1 MENDLPS
8 TRNSSDGWPRQ
19 SGRIRVTRACD
30 RCKKRKVRCNGQ
42 QPCRVCT
49 EASAACSYNA
59 SYSRGRR
66 PAVRLTRSRPLAQ
79 LTASPLTPRVV
90 NQTASHP
97 GNSDVL
103 EEPPGVVSQERGSM
117 PLGEPISRT
126 SPEPAQT
133 DLQGHYVGPSS
144 GISFLSR
151 VQKRLEQSVSFPRSL
166 SVFNFGDTPLPY
178 HHTDSSTGDP
188 SPSYLDPTFCLL
200 LNRDDTTRL
209 VHRYFDFA
217 VPVDRFVHRPTIEQ
231 WMNEFYET
239 RGVMRDQD
247 AAPAQIAVI
256 FMIFAIAQEHTS
268 PKPSTVEADTRCPAN
283 SSDAKKR
290 FSVRYFRAANQ
301 QLAKEQGPVR
311 LASVQARLCQCL
323 WLLSQSRINHCW
335 SLFGTVARLIFALG
349 LHRNRHASSSSIT
362 RLEIECRRRTFWS
375 AYCLDNYISTALG
388 RPRTFNDK
396 DIDQKLPSCVEDE
409 EVQDSMDGTASYA
422 SQGLSTMFGPVSY
435 AKLSRIL
442 SGILSDIYSIQPM
455 SITERLSFT
464 AKYMSELK
472 SWRRE
477 MAGFL
482 DRPSLNAAPL
492 VLIYQRQRNVL
503 NLAYWHT
510 VILTNRP
517 LLLTNFARLT
527 NITRRLLRE
536 QNERREQ
543 IDESISECLH
553 AAMEIVTVVDAI
565 IQAKQLFRCFWFT
578 PYFAF
583 SASVILYVYTIQHSK
598 EPGDVY
604 GPFFAA
610 AERCQQQIMNI
621 AEEGSLTSRYCL
633 VLEELHAEAVRQIT
647 PVQPSVDQQTQTH
660 YAMEMR
666 SGDIEN
672 LTSNVGDFATEFAMA
687 APNLV
692 GLGPLDDFHVSPS
705 ASLEDLTGWDQ
716 FESMK
721 MSLQGKV
728 YAVTGGASGIGFATA
743 KLISERGGTV
753 CIADVNAD
761 CLGNVESYFSAKSPS
776 VEFMITQVDVSNK
789 QQVEN
794 WIADIKTKYHRL
806 DGAANIAGV
815 IGKDHGIKTVAE
827 LEDDEWNKI
836 ISVNLTG
843 TMYCLRAELNHI
855 VDGGSIVNM
864 ASIHATTGVANHG
877 AYAASKHG
885 VLGLTRVA
893 AKENGH
899 REVRV
904 NAVAPGP
911 IYTPMMQGFYDRIE
925 RPSDAPFDDPIA
937 FKRQGTPEEVAKV
950 VVFLLGPESSFVS
963 GSCYPVDGAWV

>member
-1 MENDLPS
+1 MEHALPT

-49 EASAACSYNA
+49 EASVTCSYNA

-79 LTASPLTPRVV
+79 LTASPLNPQGRD
-90 NQTASHP
+90 QTASHP
-97 GNSDVL
+97 GNPDIL
-103 EEPPGVVSQERGSM
+103 EESPGVVSQQSASM
-117 PLGEPISRT
+117 PLGEPVSRA

-133 DLQGHYVGPSS
+133 DLHGHYVGPSS

-166 SVFNFGDTPLPY
+166 SVFNFGDAPLPY
-178 HHTDSSTGDP
+178 RHTDCGAGDP
-188 SPSYLDPTFCLL
+188 SSSYLDPTFCLL

-231 WMNEFYET
+231 WVDEFYET
-239 RGVMRDQD
+239 RGVMRDKD

-268 PKPSTVEADTRCPAN
+268 PKLSAVEADT
-283 SSDAKKR
+283 
-290 FSVRYFRAANQ
+290 SVRYFRAANQ

-349 LHRNRHASSSSIT
+349 LHRNRHASSSSMT

-396 DIDQKLPSCVEDE
+396 DIDQELPSYVEDE
-409 EVQDSMDGTASYA
+409 EVQDRMDVTAPCGG
-422 SQGLSTMFGPVSY
+422 QGLSTMFGPVSY

-442 SGILSDIYSIQPM
+442 SGVLSDIYAIQPM
-455 SITERLSFT
+455 SITERLSHT
-464 AKYMSELK
+464 TKYMSELK
-472 SWRRE
+472 SWRRD

-482 DRPSLNAAPL
+482 DQPSSNAAPL

-527 NITRRLLRE
+527 NNTRRLPRE
-536 QNERREQ
+536 QNERRGH
-543 IDESISECLH
+543 IDGSITECLR
-553 AAMEIVTVVDAI
+553 AAMEIVTVVDTM
-565 IQAKQLFRCFWFT
+565 IQAKQLFRSFWFT

-604 GPFFAA
+604 RSFFAA
-610 AERCQQQIMNI
+610 AERCKQQIMDI
-621 AEEGSLTSRYCL
+621 AEEGSLTYRYCL
-633 VLEELHAEAVRQIT
+633 VLEELHAEAVRQMT
-647 PVQPSVDQQTQTH
+647 PVQPSVGQPTQTH
-660 YAMEMR
+660 YAMEMG
-666 SGDIEN
+666 SEGIEA
-672 LTSNVGDFATEFAMA
+672 LTSNVGDLTTEFAMGA
-687 APNLV
+687 ANMV
-692 GLGPLDDFHVSPS
+692 GMDPLDDFHVSPS

-716 FESMK
+716 FESM
-721 MSLQGKV
+721 GKV

-753 CIADVNAD
+753 CIADVSAD
-761 CLGNVESYFSAKSPS
+761 GLRKVELYFSSKTPS

-789 QQVEN
+789 QQVAN
-794 WIADIKTKYHRL
+794 WIADIKAKYHRL

-815 IGKDHGIKTVAE
+815 IGKDHGIKSVAE
-827 LEDDEWNKI
+827 LDDDEWSKI

-911 IYTPMMQGFYDRIE
+911 IYTPMMQGFWDRVE

-937 FKRQGTPEEVAKV
+937 FKRQGAPEEVATV

>member
-1 MENDLPS
+1 
-8 TRNSSDGWPRQ
+8 
-19 SGRIRVTRACD
+19 
-30 RCKKRKVRCNGQ
+30 
-42 QPCRVCT
+42 
-49 EASAACSYNA
+49 
-59 SYSRGRR
+59 
-66 PAVRLTRSRPLAQ
+66 
-79 LTASPLTPRVV
+79 
-90 NQTASHP
+90 
-97 GNSDVL
+97 
-103 EEPPGVVSQERGSM
+103 M

-133 DLQGHYVGPSS
+133 DLPGHYVGPSS

-209 VHRYFDFA
+209 VHGFFDFA

-231 WMNEFYET
+231 CMDEFYET
-239 RGVMRDQD
+239 RGVMRDKD

-268 PKPSTVEADTRCPAN
+268 PKLSAVEADT
-283 SSDAKKR
+283 
-290 FSVRYFRAANQ
+290 SVRYFRAANQ

-349 LHRNRHASSSSIT
+349 LHRNRHASSSSMT
-362 RLEIECRRRTFWS
+362 RLEIECRRPDF
-375 AYCLDNYISTALG
+375 LD
-388 RPRTFNDK
+388 DK

-409 EVQDSMDGTASYA
+409 EVQDSMEGTASYA
-422 SQGLSTMFGPVSY
+422 SQGLSAMFGPVSY

-442 SGILSDIYSIQPM
+442 SGVLSDIYSIQPM
-455 SITERLSFT
+455 SITERLSLT
-464 AKYMSELK
+464 AKYMNELK

-482 DRPSLNAAPL
+482 DQPSSNAAPL

-543 IDESISECLH
+543 IDESISECLR

-565 IQAKQLFRCFWFT
+565 IQAKELFQCFWSLWFT

-604 GPFFAA
+604 GAFFAA

-621 AEEGSLTSRYCL
+621 AEQRSLTSRYCL

-647 PVQPSVDQQTQTH
+647 PVQPSVDQPTQTH
-660 YAMEMR
+660 YTMEMR
-666 SGDIEN
+666 SEDTET
-672 LTSNVGDFATEFAMA
+672 LTSNVGDLAAGFAMT

-692 GLGPLDDFHVSPS
+692 GLAPLNGFHASPS
-705 ASLEDLTGWDQ
+705 ASLEDLTRWDQ
-716 FESMK
+716 FKSMVFSGFN
-721 MSLQGKV
+721 SL
-728 YAVTGGASGIGFATA
+728 
-743 KLISERGGTV
+743 
-753 CIADVNAD
+753 
-761 CLGNVESYFSAKSPS
+761 
-776 VEFMITQVDVSNK
+776 
-789 QQVEN
+789 
-794 WIADIKTKYHRL
+794 
-806 DGAANIAGV
+806 
-815 IGKDHGIKTVAE
+815 
-827 LEDDEWNKI
+827 
-836 ISVNLTG
+836 
-843 TMYCLRAELNHI
+843 
-855 VDGGSIVNM
+855 
-864 ASIHATTGVANHG
+864 
-877 AYAASKHG
+877 
-885 VLGLTRVA
+885 
-893 AKENGH
+893 
-899 REVRV
+899 
-904 NAVAPGP
+904 
-911 IYTPMMQGFYDRIE
+911 YD
-925 RPSDAPFDDPIA
+925 
-937 FKRQGTPEEVAKV
+937 
-950 VVFLLGPESSFVS
+950 L
-963 GSCYPVDGAWV
+963 